1 MEPLSTQHTTPPASE
16 PTRERWGGA
25 EDRRRDTPTRIRLGL
40 QQRAPATLRRHVV
53 RGARRFVVLLVADL
67 ASFGVMRALL
77 RSVRDYAL
85 LGSAVSDQAQ
95 ALFPRGILS
104 GWQFAA
110 ALVVALVVTGNY
122 GRGDMRRDPRRLFL
136 AAALATALPLWMTIW
151 ARGLEPVVVQYT
163 LTTVLVW
170 AGLVTERQALDRLV
184 SAVYPPANHALRTL
198 FVGPAEQCR
207 DAMATT
213 AFTNRAEFAPV
224 GFVDVHVPPK
234 PDARGHITDFSG
246 ILHETGAETVVV
258 CGYLADERFQDV
270 VDASLAAGCQLLSV
284 PRSIDLAGVQPTL
297 VWRRGQPLI
306 ELTAP
311 SLKGRQLI
319 VKRIVDMVGAATVL
333 LLASPLM
340 LLVAAAVKL
349 DSPGP
354 VLFGQERLG
363 IGGRRFRVLKFRT
376 MTHGASDAAHR
387 ALIAQMFN
395 GDHDGAAHAGK
406 NGDKVYKLVNDDRV
420 TRIGALLRRTS
431 LDELPQLFNV
441 LRGDM
446 SLVGPRPPLSYEF
459 DAYDHWQYDRHRV
472 KPGITGLWQV
482 AGRSR
487 TTFDEM
493 VRLDLQYAKSWS
505 LWLDVKILLRT
516 PRAVVAGDGAY

>member
-1 MEPLSTQHTTPPASE
+1 MLSGNTAQ
-16 PTRERWGGA
+16 
-25 EDRRRDTPTRIRLGL
+25 DTPTQVRLGL

-53 RGARRFVVLLVADL
+53 RAARRFVVLFVADL
-67 ASFGVMRALL
+67 ASFWVMRELL
-77 RSVRDYAL
+77 RSLRDFAL
-85 LGSAVSDQAQ
+85 FGTTVADGLQ
-95 ALFPRGILS
+95 ALSPRGILN

-110 ALVVALVVTGNY
+110 ALVVGLLVTGTY
-122 GRGDMRRDPRRLFL
+122 GRGDMRRDPRRLFF

-151 ARGLEPVVVQYT
+151 GRGLEPVVVQYT

-170 AGLVTERQALDRLV
+170 GGLVAERLLLDRLV
-184 SAVYPPANHALRTL
+184 AAVYPPANHAFPTL

-207 DAMATT
+207 EAMATT
-213 AFTNRAEFAPV
+213 AFTNREEFRPV
-224 GFVDVHVPPK
+224 GFVDVHVPPTA
-234 PDARGHITDFSG
+234 DARGHITDFSG

-258 CGYLADERFQDV
+258 CGYLTDERFQDV

-319 VKRIVDMVGAATVL
+319 VKRIVDMVGAATIL

-340 LLVAAAVKL
+340 LLAAVAVKL

-387 ALIAQMFN
+387 ALIAQLFN
-395 GDHDGAAHAGK
+395 GDHDAAAHPGK

-459 DAYDHWQYDRHRV
+459 EAYDHWQYDRHRV

-482 AGRSR
+482 SGRNLL
-487 TTFDEM
+487 TYQQMCELD
-493 VRLDLQYAKSWS
+493 VRYVREWS
-505 LWLDVKILLRT
+505 LWLDVKILFRT
-516 PRAVVAGDGAY
+516 IPVVFANSGRAA